1 MSSLIK
7 YDRSTLQANLTFL
20 ILEDMPT
27 LRMQLVND
35 LRSIGIAGEIHE
47 ATTLQEALELM
58 ESYSIE
64 FVIAD
69 WKLPDG
75 TGIDFL
81 TQFKAKKR
89 NKDVPFIMCTTVDD
103 IAKILEAVKL
113 GADEY
118 LVKPWKKEE
127 LKSKIEFLLNR
138 SRSKLS

>member
-1 MSSLIK
+1 MSSVIK
-7 YDRSTLQANLTFL
+7 IDRSALNKNLTFL
-20 ILEDMPT
+20 VIEDMPT

-35 LRSIGIAGEIHE
+35 LRSIGILGEILE
-47 ATTLQEALELM
+47 ASTLQEALEFM
-58 ESYSIE
+58 ETDTIE

-89 NKDVPFIMCTTVDD
+89 HKDVPFIMCTTVDD

-127 LKSKIEFLLNR
+127 LKSKIDFLL
-138 SRSKLS
+138 SRSKSKLS